1 MSRLRGFPPIFGEI
15 ASIVVWAFRKSAS
28 FRPRKPPA
36 LRAVVPARAHKS
48 ARAFSCTIFD
58 PSVLVGASS
67 ISLASPQAAKLA
79 HFAAPP
85 LHPATDV
92 LGRGVGSAIQPQHGV
107 EIQLWTRMLPRQLKA
122 RTAAHRRSSGAFLL
136 CQEFRHPLP
145 LRSQLQFLHL
155 VVVVFVNHLLD
166 GAESKA

>member
-107 EIQLWTRMLPRQLKA
+107 ESQLWARIAPPPVKGAHSGSQAVKRGFPALSGVSPPAAAPRP
-122 RTAAHRRSSGAFLL
+122 TPFPPSGGHST
-136 CQEFRHPLP
+136 HPSP
-145 LRSQLQFLHL
+145 P
-155 VVVVFVNHLLD
+155 
-166 GAESKA
+166 GWGGE